1 MYEMLNKVETLVL
14 YKNEVQHFETNITIY
29 KYSVYRIILNYSYVP
44 FQNLFLYM
52 TYYIHN
58 VYSG

>member
-1 MYEMLNKVETLVL
+1 MLNKVETLVL

-29 KYSVYRIILNYSYVP
+29 KYSVYRIIPNYSYVP